1 MSACAGGGEGGRAV
15 YLLCEGVR
23 GCSVWPCRTEPRR
36 AAASGWG
43 SRRRSVAKSGSRDG
57 GAGGFGAT
65 DPPPWSDHAHPWS
78 RQRCRGA
85 KSGRRD
91 QEGGGGFGARCAGV
105 VGLRQG
111 ACVRLGIG
119 APETLR
125 NARARHFKP
134 GLLGIG
140 RFRSGLKYRA
150 PETLGLEVPS
160 ARARTTREGMG
171 RKREGGREEGGGV
184 GEREQGRA
192 RSIEQSSRSARRN
205 RPSATNPA
213 QRKTRTIP
221 PATTGGKTEHR
232 NQSTK
237 CLNTCLNTSTKC
249 LNTSKKC
256 LNTSTKC

>member
-1 MSACAGGGEGGRAV
+1 MAVPDRAEAG
-15 YLLCEGVR
+15 
-23 GCSVWPCRTEPRR
+23 RR
-36 AAASGWG
+36 ERMGKPTAQ
-43 SRRRSVAKSGSRDG
+43 RRKER
-57 GAGGFGAT
+57 
-65 DPPPWSDHAHPWS
+65 
-78 RQRCRGA
+78 
-85 KSGRRD
+85 KSGRGGGGFRSNRPPPLVRPCPSLVSTTV
-91 QEGGGGFGARCAGV
+91 QGCKERKTGPRRGGGFGARCAGV

-140 RFRSGLKYRA
+140 RFRSGLKDRA